1 MSKPLVGFLAVGFLF
16 LAGVFEFIGG
26 QPKLGIFLMILSL
39 VSLGLRIYFNKKL
52 KENNRD
58 TRK

>member
-1 MSKPLVGFLAVGFLF
+1 MSKPWVGFLAVGFLF

-26 QPKLGIFLMILSL
+26 QPKLGVFLMVLSF

-52 KENNRD
+52 KESNNKE
-58 TRK
+58 RK